1 MRNKSIARNHH
12 YLPVGY
18 LAAFT
23 STGTKQGKFNVLNKK
38 NGYVF
43 DSSPRNVGSKKDFNR
58 VNREGFPIDK
68 LENDFASFEGRVIA
82 AIMNLKIS
90 NLYPCSDDLNL
101 IVNLITLIAVR
112 NPRMRKLIDSS
123 REKELRL
130 LDDYLLSNEDI
141 FNRCI
146 AEARAAGVKIPV
158 ISFDGY
164 KTFTDSGNYKF
175 DFYPG
180 KNAEGHLI
188 IEFDAF
194 EKLLPIFG
202 KRYWSVLLAPENGPE
217 FICCDHPVTFAW
229 KNQLRCNIGF
239 AHKNTEVFFPLDRK
253 IGIFGV
259 FETPLNKIVRCTPL
273 QVGILNKRLLNNAEL
288 HIYSAQNSFT
298 VGDAHG
304 LYDVR
309 CEKT

>member
-1 MRNKSIARNHH
+1 MQNKSIARNHH
-12 YLPVGY
+12 YLPAGY
-18 LAAFT
+18 LEAFT
-23 STGTKQGKFNVLNKK
+23 SKGKKQGKFNVLNIK
-38 NGYVF
+38 NGDVF
-43 DSSPRNVGSKKDFNR
+43 DSSPRNVGSKRDFNR
-58 VNREGFPIDK
+58 VNRESFPIDK
-68 LENDFASFEGRVIA
+68 LENDLALFEGSVIA
-82 AIMNLKIS
+82 AIKNLKDS
-90 NLYPCSDDLNL
+90 NIYPCSSDLNL

-130 LDDYLLSNEDI
+130 LDDYLLSNEER

-146 AEARAAGVKIPV
+146 AEARAAGVKIPD
-158 ISFDGY
+158 ITFDRY
-164 KTFTDSGNYKF
+164 KAFTDSGNYKF
-175 DFYPG
+175 DFYPE
-180 KNAEGHLI
+180 KNAEEHLI

-217 FICCDHPVTFAW
+217 FICCDHPVTLTW
-229 KNQLRCNIGF
+229 KNHLRGNIGF

-259 FETPLNKIVRCTPL
+259 FESPLDKIVLCTPL

-298 VGDAHG
+298 IGDAQG
-304 LYDVR
+304 LYEVP
-309 CEKT
+309 CEK